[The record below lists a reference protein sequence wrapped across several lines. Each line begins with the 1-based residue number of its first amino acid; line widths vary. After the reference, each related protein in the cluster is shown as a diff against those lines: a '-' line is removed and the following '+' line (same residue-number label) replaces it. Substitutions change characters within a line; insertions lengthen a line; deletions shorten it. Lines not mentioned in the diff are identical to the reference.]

1 MGEETMKQQSDA
13 QRKAYD
19 RAFNEGQQ
27 AWRDGKSKSD
37 NPYPPEAPYNDGW
50 AQGWQEE
57 CDLETS

>member
-1 MGEETMKQQSDA
+1 MKKQSQA
-13 QRKAYD
+13 QRDAYT

-27 AWRDGKSKSD
+27 AWRDGKAKSD
-37 NPYPPEAPYNDGW
+37 NPYPYQASYHDGW